1 LDTAADRRER
11 EQRES
16 DAFDRAAGKAAVPD
30 DRLLIPAREI
40 ERYLHALET
49 KHYPIDMLF
58 KKVGMVADL
67 TLLDVGC
74 GTGVWSTI
82 LGRLGARV
90 VGADLSET
98 ELELA
103 SRRARVNGVSSRVS
117 FAKASI
123 HDLPFA
129 AESFDVVFGN
139 AILHHVDP
147 SKAGAEIARVLRAGG
162 RAVFR
167 EPVALSLALRRMRK
181 SKLVERIVKESRV
194 SPDEEPLSRIQIE
207 SLASSFSGYRIHEM
221 QLISRLSRVIT
232 HEGICKILNEVDIKL
247 LEKIPPLRRFARGA
261 ILEFVK

>member
-1 LDTAADRRER
+1 MHTAADRRER
-11 EQRES
+11 EKRES
-16 DAFDRAAGKAAVPD
+16 EAFDRAAGQAAVSK

-40 ERYLHALET
+40 ERYRHAFDT
-49 KHYPIDMLF
+49 KHYSIDMLF
-58 KKVGMVADL
+58 KKVGDVTDL
-67 TLLDVGC
+67 TILDVGC
-74 GTGVWSTI
+74 GTGVWSSI

-90 VGADLSET
+90 VGADVSEA

-103 SRRARVNGVSSRVS
+103 SRRAEVNGVSSRVS
-117 FAKASI
+117 FAKASV

-147 SKAGAEIARVLRAGG
+147 SEAGAEIARVLRAGG

-181 SKLVERIVKESRV
+181 SKIVERLVRDSRI
-194 SPDEEPLSRIQIE
+194 SPDEEPLSRFQIE
-207 SLASSFSGYRIHEM
+207 TLGSAFSCYRIHEM
-221 QLISRLSRVIT
+221 QMISRLGRIIR
-232 HEGICKILNEVDIKL
+232 HRGICGVMNEVDIKL
-247 LEKIPPLRRFARGA
+247 FEKFPALRRFARCA